1 MKMPD
6 TAFVALNSSALACVA
21 YDDGRQ
27 HLHVEF
33 RDGSL
38 YVYCGVPSKVYEEL
52 MTAESQG
59 GYFNTQ
65 IRDAFVSVCKGFLG

>member
-6 TAFVALNSSALACVA
+6 TAFVGLNSSALARVA

-38 YVYCGVPSKVYEEL
+38 YVYCGVTSMVYEEL
-52 MTAESQG
+52 ITAESQG

-65 IRDAFVSVCKGFLG
+65 IRNTYVSVREGFLG